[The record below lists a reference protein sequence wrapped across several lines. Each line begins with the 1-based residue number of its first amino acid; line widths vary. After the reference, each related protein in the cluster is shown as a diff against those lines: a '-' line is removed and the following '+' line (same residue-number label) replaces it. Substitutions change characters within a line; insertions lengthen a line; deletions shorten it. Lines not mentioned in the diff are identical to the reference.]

1 MRAPQFKDGPML
13 AGPILLVEDNDDDI
27 VLTLRAMKK
36 SQITTQIVVTR
47 DGAEALEYIF
57 GAGAYTGTGTTSLP
71 SIVLL
76 DLKLPRIDGME
87 TLSHLRANE
96 LTRLMP
102 VIILTSSDEQR
113 DIKECYRLGAN
124 SYLRKSGDFAE
135 FTKLMGTLH
144 TYWQANEIATL
155 TARS

>member
-1 MRAPQFKDGPML
+1 ML

-57 GAGAYTGTGTTSLP
+57 GAGAYTGTASLP

-135 FTKLMGTLH
+135 FTRLMGTLH
-144 TYWQANEIATL
+144 TYWLANEIATP